1 MRDTHIELMT
11 ILAENASLLADGLEE
26 GLIGWTYSQG
36 NVIAIYDYDKCI
48 QVLMQD
54 MTEEEAYEWME
65 YNVVGSYMGEKTP
78 LFIHLA

>member
-1 MRDTHIELMT
+1 MRDTHTELMT

>member
-1 MRDTHIELMT
+1 MHDTRTELMT

-26 GLIGWTYSQG
+26 GLIGWTYNQG
-36 NVIAIYDYDKCI
+36 HVIAIYDYDKCV
-48 QVLMQD
+48 QALMKD

>member
-1 MRDTHIELMT
+1 MT

-26 GLIGWTYSQG
+26 GLIGWTYNQG
-36 NVIAIYDYDKCI
+36 NVIAIYDYDKCV
-48 QVLMQD
+48 QALMKD

>member
-1 MRDTHIELMT
+1 MHDTRTELMT

-26 GLIGWTYSQG
+26 ALIGWAYSGG

-48 QVLMQD
+48 EIFMQD